1 MGSIINLF
9 TRRKALNEEAV
20 SKILHKFHGGVV
32 DVAVALHCPDVIV
45 GSVCSTFAAQ
55 AAVAVGMPRHEFL
68 ESMAEDFD
76 EAVAYSA
83 EVKTV

>member
-9 TRRKALNEEAV
+9 TRRKTLNEEAV
-20 SKILHKFHGGVV
+20 SKILHKFHGGII
-32 DVAVALHCPDVIV
+32 DVAVALHCPDAIV

-68 ESMAEDFD
+68 EAMAEDFD
-76 EAVAYSA
+76 AAVADSA
-83 EVKTV
+83 EEETV